1 MQMLKLYVN
10 TIQKKYRMNNDR
22 KREIAT
28 TMEIHKRVK
37 IIDENTLIPRLKKR
51 LKTRLF
57 KKNKKPLNLLIKS
70 VVDRLAKLFKR
81 NEKLLQFNYFLSV
94 LYCA

>member
-1 MQMLKLYVN
+1 MQILKLYVN

-28 TMEIHKRVK
+28 TIHKRVK

-57 KKNKKPLNLLIKS
+57 KKIRNL
-70 VVDRLAKLFKR
+70 
-81 NEKLLQFNYFLSV
+81 
-94 LYCA
+94 